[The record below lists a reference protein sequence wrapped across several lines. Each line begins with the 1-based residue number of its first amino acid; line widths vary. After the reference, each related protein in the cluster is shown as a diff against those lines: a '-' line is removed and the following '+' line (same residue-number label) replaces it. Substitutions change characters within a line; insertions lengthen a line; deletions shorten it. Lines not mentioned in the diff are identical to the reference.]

1 MDLTTQAEA
10 EQIREVIDRRT
21 SEIPAADLGVL
32 GFHSWAHA
40 LQRGYAAHHAGLLPV
55 FKETVEELFSA
66 GLVKVVYATETL
78 ALGINMPART
88 VVLESLRKWNG
99 SAHVTLTP
107 GEYTQLTGR
116 AGRRGID
123 VEGHAV
129 VLAADDVE
137 PAFVSSLASRRTYP
151 LVSAFRPTYNMAVN
165 LLSRSSRARAR
176 EVLESSFAQ
185 FQADRG
191 VVELAAQA
199 RRARRS
205 LGALEE
211 QMACHLGDFREYAR
225 LRQRIAE
232 AEADL
237 SRDKRARR
245 RAEAGR
251 QMEGLA
257 RGSVVVFRKGR
268 RQRHAVVVG
277 TGADRTG
284 TPYLT
289 VLGEDSKIYNLT
301 PDTTPEGVLR
311 VGSLTVAASLE
322 VRRPRD
328 RDRLVTR
335 LVEGMRAG
343 RFEEAGRPERGPRAS
358 RSAAEQIDQ
367 LRRQM
372 RSHPCHACPHREEH
386 ARVGR
391 KWAKAVAQ
399 AERLTERI
407 ERRTGTIARLFD
419 AVCQVLVALGYLR
432 PVAQQEP
439 DGELAV
445 TGAGRVLARVYAER
459 DLLIAQCL
467 RQGVWQGLGS
477 SELAGAVS
485 ASVYEP
491 RANVA
496 SLSLPVAPGSA
507 LGRSLRQEL
516 DVARRINDLEALA
529 RLELSA
535 GAEPAMAAGVQAWAE
550 GASLAQV
557 LEDSEMTAGDFVRWS
572 RQLLDVLGQLATLQ
586 PDSREDQALGSQ
598 VAEVSRTA
606 AEASLDVD
614 RGVVAFSG
622 M

>member
-1 MDLTTQAEA
+1 
-10 EQIREVIDRRT
+10 
-21 SEIPAADLGVL
+21 
-32 GFHSWAHA
+32 
-40 LQRGYAAHHAGLLPV
+40 
-55 FKETVEELFSA
+55 
-66 GLVKVVYATETL
+66 
-78 ALGINMPART
+78 
-88 VVLESLRKWNG
+88 
-99 SAHVTLTP
+99 
-107 GEYTQLTGR
+107 
-116 AGRRGID
+116 
-123 VEGHAV
+123 
-129 VLAADDVE
+129 
-137 PAFVSSLASRRTYP
+137 
-151 LVSAFRPTYNMAVN
+151 MAVN

-232 AEADL
+232 AEAAL

-485 ASVYEP
+485 ACVYEP